1 VASHRFHKILELIL
15 FKFFFC
21 GRDNERSEVFRHVD
35 PRGDGDGEKTRA

>member
-1 VASHRFHKILELIL
+1 VASQRFHKILELIL
-15 FKFFFC
+15 LFNFFF